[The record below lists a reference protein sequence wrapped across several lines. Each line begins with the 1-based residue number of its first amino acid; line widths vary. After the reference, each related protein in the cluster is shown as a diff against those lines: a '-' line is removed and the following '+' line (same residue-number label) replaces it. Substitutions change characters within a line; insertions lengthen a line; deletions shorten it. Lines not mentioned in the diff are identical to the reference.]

1 MSNQTVQALKVHI
14 AINVRNVSES
24 VAFYRKMFGTGPSKV
39 RQGYAKFDLTNPL
52 LNLTLNE
59 IPFNE
64 RGALSHLGMQVAST
78 EDVRAVRERWIE
90 QGLVT
95 RDEEKTD
102 CCYALQDKTWVHDPD
117 GNEWEVFVVLQDNL
131 PEKNAPQ
138 ETACCA
144 PTCCTPTI
152 GVANDAAT
160 SL

>member
-1 MSNQTVQALKVHI
+1 MSRQTVQALKVHI

-24 VAFYRKMFGTGPSKV
+24 VDFYRKMFGTGPSKV

-117 GNEWEVFVVLQDNL
+117 GNEWEVFVVLQDSL